1 MFKNIKFEGEA
12 PLMAIYYR
20 SILKREPINRWGRIG
35 YREYLE
41 IVRTEDI
48 SKFNYRKKL
57 KFRLYNEND
66 RIFIDEEKQ
75 AYFENCLKLVK
86 NIDEIYSISL

>member
-1 MFKNIKFEGEA
+1 MV
-12 PLMAIYYR
+12 IYYR
-20 SILKREPINRWGRIG
+20 SILKREPINRWGRLG

-41 IVRTEDI
+41 IVQTDDI
-48 SKFNYRKKL
+48 SIFNYRKKI
-57 KFRLYNEND
+57 KFRLYIEND

-86 NIDEIYSISL
+86 NSNEIYSFSLN

>member
-1 MFKNIKFEGEA
+1 
-12 PLMAIYYR
+12 MAIYYR
-20 SILKREPINRWGRIG
+20 SVLKRVPINRWGRIG
-35 YREYLE
+35 FREYLE
-41 IVRTEDI
+41 IVQTEDI
-48 SKFNYRKKL
+48 FKFNYRKKL

-86 NIDEIYSISL
+86 NINEIYSFSLS

>member
-1 MFKNIKFEGEA
+1 MDT
-12 PLMAIYYR
+12 YYR
-20 SILKREPINRWGRIG
+20 SILKREPINRFGRIG

-41 IVRTEDI
+41 IVQTEDI
-48 SKFNYRKKL
+48 SKFNYRKKI
-57 KFRLYNEND
+57 KFRLYFENE

-86 NIDEIYSISL
+86 NNDVIYSISLS

>member
-1 MFKNIKFEGEA
+1 MRGV

-20 SILKREPINRWGRIG
+20 SVLKREPINRWGRIG

-41 IVRTEDI
+41 IVQTEDI
-48 SKFNYRKKL
+48 SKFNFRKKL
-57 KFRLYNEND
+57 KFRRFNEND
-66 RIFIDEEKQ
+66 RIFIDKEKQ

-86 NIDEIYSISL
+86 NTDEIYSFSLN

>member
-1 MFKNIKFEGEA
+1 
-12 PLMAIYYR
+12 MAIYYR
-20 SILKREPINRWGRIG
+20 SILKREPINRWGRLG

-41 IVRTEDI
+41 IVQTEDI
-48 SKFNYRKKL
+48 SKFNFRKKL
-57 KFRLYNEND
+57 KFRRFNEND

-86 NIDEIYSISL
+86 NSDEIYSFSLN

>member
-1 MFKNIKFEGEA
+1 M
-12 PLMAIYYR
+12 
-20 SILKREPINRWGRIG
+20 WGRIG

-48 SKFNYRKKL
+48 FKFNYRKKI
-57 KFRLYNEND
+57 KFRLYIEND

-86 NIDEIYSISL
+86 NNNEIYSFSLN

>member
-1 MFKNIKFEGEA
+1 M
-12 PLMAIYYR
+12 PIYYR

-41 IVRTEDI
+41 IVQTEDI
-48 SKFNYRKKL
+48 SKFNFRKKL
-57 KFRLYNEND
+57 KFRRFNEND

-86 NIDEIYSISL
+86 NNDEIYSFSLN

>member
-1 MFKNIKFEGEA
+1 
-12 PLMAIYYR
+12 MAIYYR

-35 YREYLE
+35 YREYF
-41 IVRTEDI
+41 RTEDI

-57 KFRLYNEND
+57 KFRLYNENE

-86 NIDEIYSISL
+86 NIDEIYSFSLWGLIWKQR

>member
-1 MFKNIKFEGEA
+1 
-12 PLMAIYYR
+12 MAIYYR
-20 SILKREPINRWGRIG
+20 SVLKREPINRWGRIG

-57 KFRLYNEND
+57 KFRSYSEND

-86 NIDEIYSISL
+86 NSNEIYSFSLN

>member
-1 MFKNIKFEGEA
+1 
-12 PLMAIYYR
+12 MAIYYR

-41 IVRTEDI
+41 IVQTEDI

-75 AYFENCLKLVK
+75 AYFENCLKLIK
-86 NIDEIYSISL
+86 NINEIYSFSLN

>member
-1 MFKNIKFEGEA
+1 M
-12 PLMAIYYR
+12 IYYR
-20 SILKREPINRWGRIG
+20 AVLKREPINRFGCIG

-41 IVRTEDI
+41 IVQTEDI

-57 KFRLYNEND
+57 KFRLYTEND

-75 AYFENCLKLVK
+75 TYFENCLKLVK
-86 NIDEIYSISL
+86 NIDKIYSFSLS

>member
-1 MFKNIKFEGEA
+1 
-12 PLMAIYYR
+12 MAIYYR

-41 IVRTEDI
+41 IVQTEDI
-48 SKFNYRKKL
+48 SKYNYRKKI
-57 KFRLYNEND
+57 KFKLYNQDE

-75 AYFENCLKLVK
+75 ACFENCLKLVK
-86 NIDEIYSISL
+86 NIDVIYSFSV

>member
-1 MFKNIKFEGEA
+1 
-12 PLMAIYYR
+12 MAIYYR

-41 IVRTEDI
+41 IVQTDDI
-48 SKFNYRKKL
+48 SKFNYRKKI
-57 KFRLYNEND
+57 KFRLYIVNE

-75 AYFENCLKLVK
+75 AYFENCLKLIKK
-86 NIDEIYSISL
+86 NNEIYTFSL

>member
-1 MFKNIKFEGEA
+1 MNT
-12 PLMAIYYR
+12 YYR

-41 IVRTEDI
+41 LVQTDDI

-57 KFRLYNEND
+57 KFRKYNEND

-86 NIDEIYSISL
+86 NIDEIYSFSL

>member
-1 MFKNIKFEGEA
+1 
-12 PLMAIYYR
+12 MAIYYR
-20 SILKREPINRWGRIG
+20 TVLKREPINRWGRLG
-35 YREYLE
+35 FREYLE
-41 IVRTEDI
+41 LVQTDDI

-57 KFRLYNEND
+57 KFCAYNEND

-86 NIDEIYSISL
+86 NIDEIYSFSLS

>member
-1 MFKNIKFEGEA
+1 
-12 PLMAIYYR
+12 MAIYYR
-20 SILKREPINRWGRIG
+20 GVLKREPINRFGRIG

-41 IVRTEDI
+41 IVQTEDI
-48 SKFNYRKKL
+48 SKFNYRKKI
-57 KFRLYNEND
+57 KFRLYFENE

-86 NIDEIYSISL
+86 NNDVIYSISLS

>member
-1 MFKNIKFEGEA
+1 
-12 PLMAIYYR
+12 MAIYFR
-20 SILKREPINRWGRIG
+20 SILKREPINRWGRLA

-41 IVRTEDI
+41 IVQTEDI
-48 SKFNYRKKL
+48 SKFNYRKKI
-57 KFRLYNEND
+57 KFRLYTEND

-86 NIDEIYSISL
+86 NIDEIYSFSL